1 MDTSVSSFTTASLEN
16 TVTRPSNAIR
26 QSIRAKTLKNR
37 DVLQPVIEAIKA
49 LAITAEKKSKR
60 TENE

>member
-1 MDTSVSSFTTASLEN
+1 MDTSVSSFRTASLEN